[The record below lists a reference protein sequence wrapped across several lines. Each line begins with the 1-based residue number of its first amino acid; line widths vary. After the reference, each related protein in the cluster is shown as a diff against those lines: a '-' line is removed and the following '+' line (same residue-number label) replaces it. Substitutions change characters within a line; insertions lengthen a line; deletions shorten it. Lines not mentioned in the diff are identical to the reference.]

1 MQEEKSYLAI
11 QGKSF
16 KLNLGPNESGYG
28 YMAPA
33 PAPDDSSLQRHEQFH
48 ALITLPSSAQQ

>member
-1 MQEEKSYLAI
+1 VRGENSYLAI
-11 QGKSF
+11 QRKSL

-33 PAPDDSSLQRHEQFH
+33 PDDSPLH
-48 ALITLPSSAQQ
+48 ALITSPSSAQQ